1 MLNIELFKTL
11 IKEGQEVIAQAEIN
25 PRELELEEQ
34 GRYVFVGVRQA
45 GKSYLLYQQAKQ
57 LVKTGY
63 AIEDMLYI
71 DFDDE
76 RLLGMTAEHLDLMLQ
91 AYAMLYIDRH
101 PVLLL
106 DEIQNID
113 GWEHFA
119 RRMANQKYRI
129 YITGSNAKMLSRD
142 IQTTLGGRYFDQS
155 VFPYS
160 FREWLA
166 AQSIVPTANWQYGKQ
181 RLLIA
186 QKADEYLAWGGYPEL
201 LLYRG
206 KRSWLNSLYEKI
218 LLGDVIQRNAI
229 KNEQAIRMAI
239 KRLAESVRQ
248 PVAYNRLANLI
259 KSTGVST
266 NATSMIQ
273 YIGYVKDACMLFT
286 LDNYASKFVE
296 KETSK
301 KHYFVDN
308 GLLNI
313 FLSNGETSLLEN
325 LCAILLYKRYKEE
338 VYYYRDNIE
347 VDFYVPEEQLAI
359 QACYSLSADQE
370 SSDTFRRET
379 EALVKFNR
387 YQPCHRNIIITHNEE
402 QNLNIEGLNIEVI
415 PYWKWLLDEF

>member
-1 MLNIELFKTL
+1 MISLELFKTL
-11 IKEGQEVIAQAEIN
+11 IKEGQELIAQVDIN
-25 PRELELEEQ
+25 QRELELEEQ
-34 GRYVFVGVRQA
+34 GRYVFVGIRQA

-57 LVKTGY
+57 LITSGFSV
-63 AIEDMLYI
+63 EDMLYI

-91 AYAMLYIDRH
+91 AYALLYINHH
-101 PVLLL
+101 PILLL

-142 IQTTLGGRYFDQS
+142 IQTTLGGRYWDQM

-166 AQSIVPTANWQYGKQ
+166 AQSIIPADNWQYSKQ

-186 QKADEYLAWGGYPEL
+186 QKADEYLTWGGYPEL
-201 LLYRG
+201 LLYSG

-229 KNEQAIRMAI
+229 RNEQAIRMAI
-239 KRLAESVRQ
+239 KRIAETVRQ
-248 PVAYNRLANLI
+248 PMAYNRLANLI

-273 YIGYVKDACMLFT
+273 YVDFVKDACMLFT

-301 KHYFVDN
+301 KHYFIDN

-313 FLSNGETSLLEN
+313 FLSNRETSLLEN
-325 LCAILLYKRYKEE
+325 LCAIQLYKRYKNE

-347 VDFYVPEEQLAI
+347 VDFYVPKQQLAI
-359 QACYSLSADQE
+359 QACYSLSEDHD
-370 SSDTFRRET
+370 SSDTFHRET

-387 YQPCHRNIIITHNEE
+387 YQVCNRNLIITHNEE
-402 QNLNIEGLNIEVI
+402 QNLNIDGLNIEVI
-415 PYWKWLLDEF
+415 PFWKWLLE

>member
-1 MLNIELFKTL
+1 MISIELFKTL
-11 IKEGQEVIAQAEIN
+11 IKEGQEMIAQVDIN
-25 PRELELEEQ
+25 QRELELEKQ
-34 GRYVFVGVRQA
+34 GRYVFIGVRQA

-57 LVKTGY
+57 LIKSGLT
-63 AIEDMLYI
+63 IEDMLYI

-91 AYAMLYIDRH
+91 AYALLYFDRH
-101 PVLLL
+101 PILLL

-119 RRMANQKYRI
+119 RRMANHKYRI

-142 IQTTLGGRYFDQS
+142 IQTTLGGRYIDQP

-166 AQSIVPTANWQYGKQ
+166 AQSIEPAANWQYGKQ

-186 QKADEYLAWGGYPEL
+186 QKADEYLTWGGYPEL
-201 LLYRG
+201 LLYKG

-218 LLGDVIQRNAI
+218 LLGDIIQRNAI

-239 KRLAESVRQ
+239 KRLAENVRQ
-248 PVAYNRLANLI
+248 SVAYNRLANLI

-313 FLSNGETSLLEN
+313 FLSNGETALLEN
-325 LCAILLYKRYKEE
+325 LCAIQLYKRYKEE
-338 VYYYRDNIE
+338 VHYYRDNIE
-347 VDFYVPEEQLAI
+347 VDFYVPQQQLAI
-359 QACYSLSADQE
+359 QACYSLSADQD
-370 SSDTFRRET
+370 SRDTFQRET
-379 EALVKFNR
+379 EALVKFNH
-387 YQPCHRNIIITHNEE
+387 YQPCNRNLIITHNEE
-402 QNLNIEGLNIEVI
+402 QNLSIDGINIEVI
-415 PYWKWLLDEF
+415 PFWKWLLEDF

>member
-1 MLNIELFKTL
+1 M
-11 IKEGQEVIAQAEIN
+11 
-25 PRELELEEQ
+25 
-34 GRYVFVGVRQA
+34 
-45 GKSYLLYQQAKQ
+45 
-57 LVKTGY
+57 
-63 AIEDMLYI
+63 
-71 DFDDE
+71 
-76 RLLGMTAEHLDLMLQ
+76 
-91 AYAMLYIDRH
+91 
-101 PVLLL
+101 
-106 DEIQNID
+106 
-113 GWEHFA
+113 
-119 RRMANQKYRI
+119 
-129 YITGSNAKMLSRD
+129 
-142 IQTTLGGRYFDQS
+142 
-155 VFPYS
+155 
-160 FREWLA
+160 
-166 AQSIVPTANWQYGKQ
+166 
-181 RLLIA
+181 
-186 QKADEYLAWGGYPEL
+186 
-201 LLYRG
+201 YRG

-218 LLGDVIQRNAI
+218 LLGDVILRNAI

-325 LCAILLYKRYKEE
+325 LCAIQLYKRYKEE

-402 QNLNIEGLNIEVI
+402 QNLNIDGLNIEVI